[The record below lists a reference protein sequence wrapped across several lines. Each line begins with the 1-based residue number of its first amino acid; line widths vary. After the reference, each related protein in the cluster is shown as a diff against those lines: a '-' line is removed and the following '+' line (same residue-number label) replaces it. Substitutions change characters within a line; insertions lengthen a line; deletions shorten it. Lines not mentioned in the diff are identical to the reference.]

1 MNDRSG
7 PASVITVDCNFH
19 VPRFAAAYLLVGDGQ
34 AAFVDNNTVNAV
46 PYLMA
51 ALDDNGLSPDDV
63 RYIIITHLH
72 LDHAGATGTLARLC
86 PNAVVVG
93 HPWAERHLV
102 DPAKLVA
109 AVKGVY
115 GDDVFAKDYG
125 HVEPVD
131 AARIVAPAD
140 GETMELGGRTL
151 TIMHT
156 LGHAKH
162 HICIHD
168 SGSNGVFT
176 GDSFGIALP
185 AVQRGTRPLITC
197 SAAPPHFDPD
207 EARKTV
213 KRVAETGAER
223 VWLTHFGEVTQMDM
237 AAESILDSIGAM
249 ESIVDD
255 AVSEAVPEAEL
266 RGFCVARVRE
276 ALVRQAKECGID
288 LTDDDWDI
296 FKYDVSLNS
305 GGTAALALARQN
317 G

>member
-1 MNDRSG
+1 M
-7 PASVITVDCNFH
+7 FH
-19 VPRFAAAYLLVGDGQ
+19 MPKFAAAYLLVEDGE
-34 AAFVDNNTVNAV
+34 AAFVDNNTANAV

-51 ALDDNGLSPDDV
+51 ALDEQDLSRDDV

-72 LDHAGATGTLARLC
+72 LDHAGGTGTLAKLC

-93 HPWAERHLV
+93 HPWAKRHLV
-102 DPAKLVA
+102 DPTRLVA
-109 AVKGVY
+109 AVKDVY
-115 GDDVFAKDYG
+115 GEDMFARDYG

-131 AARIVAPAD
+131 AARIVTPAD
-140 GETMELGGRTL
+140 GETIKMGGRTL

-185 AVQRGTRPLITC
+185 AVQRGSRLLIGC
-197 SAAPPHFDPD
+197 SAAPPQFDPA

-213 KRVAETGAER
+213 KRIAETGAER
-223 VWLTHFGEVTQMDM
+223 AWLTHFGEITSMGP
-237 AAESILDSIGAM
+237 ATESILDSIDAM
-249 ESIVDD
+249 ESIVDE
-255 AVSEAVPEAEL
+255 AESGAVPDDEL
-266 RGFCVARVRE
+266 AGFCEARARE
-276 ALVRQAKECGID
+276 ATVRQAERCGID
-288 LTDDDWDI
+288 LTDDDWRI
-296 FKYDVSLNS
+296 LEHDVFLNS
-305 GGTAALALARQN
+305 GGVAALALARRK